1 MTALKAV
8 ERAQAELGDATPE
21 KIAAFVQRKYGV
33 YVPPMYIPYY
43 QAIIEERLDEVRRKL
58 TRIGQQAHQNRALL
72 KAA

>member
-8 ERAQAELGDATPE
+8 ERALTELGDAAPE
-21 KIAAFVQRKYGV
+21 KVAALAQRKYGV

-43 QAIIEERLDEVRRKL
+43 QALIEERLEQTRQKL
-58 TRIGQQAHQNRALL
+58 TRIGQQSRQNCELA